1 MKSITLAAIAAAA
14 FAIGLVSNMAI
25 VAAAHAQTVVASNS
39 TFPLDRT
46 YHYYSSPVITFRA
59 SNITVIH
66 PGQNETIAAKCGDNN
81 SLPYAGG
88 WKIVKL
94 GGLLTVLESY
104 PDVNAHSW
112 NITAIDIGSSPV
124 SVRAIV
130 TCIHENPVKPT
141 EPTGNATTTTPTALR

>member
-1 MKSITLAAIAAAA
+1 MKSITLVVIAAAA
-14 FAIGLVSNMAI
+14 FAIGLMSNMAAFAI
-25 VAAAHAQTVVASNS
+25 AHAQTTASNS
-39 TFPLDRT
+39 TLPDKANN
-46 YHYYSSPVITFRA
+46 YYSSPIITFRA

-88 WKIVKL
+88 WKIVKP

-112 NITAIDIGSSPV
+112 NITAMDIGSEPV
-124 SVRAIV
+124 SIQAIV

-141 EPTGNATTTTPTALR
+141 EPTGNATTTTLR

>member
-1 MKSITLAAIAAAA
+1 MKSITLVAIAAAA
-14 FAIGLVSNMAI
+14 FAIGLMSNMSAFAI
-25 VAAAHAQTVVASNS
+25 AHAQTTISNS
-39 TFPLDRT
+39 TLPDKAD
-46 YHYYSSPVITFRA
+46 HYYSSPVITFRA

-88 WKIVKL
+88 WKIVKP

-112 NITAIDIGSSPV
+112 NITAIDIGSEPV
-124 SVRAIV
+124 SIRAIV
-130 TCIHENPVKPT
+130 TCILENPVKPT
-141 EPTGNATTTTPTALR
+141 EPTGNATTTTALR

>member
-1 MKSITLAAIAAAA
+1 MKRITLVAIAAAA
-14 FAIGLVSNMAI
+14 FTIGLMSNNMAI

-39 TFPLDRT
+39 TLPLDKAD
-46 YHYYSSPVITFRA
+46 HYYSSPVITFRA

-112 NITAIDIGSSPV
+112 NITAMDIGSEPV
-124 SVRAIV
+124 SIRAIV

-141 EPTGNATTTTPTALR
+141 EPTGNATTPTALR